1 MLRNTSLPITG
12 LYVRL
17 FYCKLEYPVDVT
29 LQSTSS
35 RKVMLISELIHHW
48 ITEPS
53 IPVSSLPHREKDIN
67 TYHSVV
73 EQ

>member
-1 MLRNTSLPITG
+1 
-12 LYVRL
+12 
-17 FYCKLEYPVDVT
+17 
-29 LQSTSS
+29 
-35 RKVMLISELIHHW
+35 LIHHW